1 VSAAHPRAHRRALVA
16 ALLATAAG
24 ASRLALAQSAGPDL
38 DTPFVTTPDNVV
50 RTMLELARLA
60 PGERL
65 VDLGSGDGRIVL
77 EAARR
82 GAIAHG
88 VEIDPRLVARSRA
101 AAAHEGLAGRATF
114 ATEDLF
120 ETDFGAADVV
130 TMYLLPDVNAR
141 LAPKLYGTLR
151 PGARV
156 VSHDYGLGEWPA
168 DEAVEI
174 DAPGKTVGLAKRS
187 KVMRWTV
194 PARFAGRWSGRAGG
208 QPLALDAKQTWQ
220 QVDGVLRWGDQ
231 AIALAPS
238 AADGREVELRA
249 DAGAPAAVA
258 LRLAAGGD
266 GTLQGVLVAG
276 RARHDVAL
284 RLLGPG

>member
-1 VSAAHPRAHRRALVA
+1 MSAARHLARRRALVA
-16 ALLATAAG
+16 ALLAAVAG
-24 ASRLALAQSAGPDL
+24 PARLARAQSPGPDL

-88 VEIDPRLVARSRA
+88 VEIDPRLVAQSRA
-101 AAAHEGLAGRATF
+101 AAAREGLAGRATF

-141 LAPKLYGTLR
+141 LAPKLYRTLR
-151 PGARV
+151 PGARI

-168 DEAVEI
+168 DETVEI

-194 PARFAGRWSGRAGG
+194 PATFAGRWSGRAGG
-208 QPLALDAKQTWQ
+208 EPLALEARQSWQ
-220 QVDGVLRWGDQ
+220 QVDGVLRWGDR
-231 AIALAPS
+231 AIPLAPRP
-238 AADGREVELRA
+238 ADGREVELRA
-249 DAGAPAAVA
+249 ADAPAS
-258 LRLAAGGD
+258 LTIRLAARRD
-266 GTLQGVLVAG
+266 GMLAGVLVAG
-276 RARHDVAL
+276 GARHEVAL
-284 RLLGPG
+284 GRSGAG

>member
-1 VSAAHPRAHRRALVA
+1 
-16 ALLATAAG
+16 
-24 ASRLALAQSAGPDL
+24 
-38 DTPFVTTPDNVV
+38 
-50 RTMLELARLA
+50 MLELARLA
-60 PGERL
+60 AGERL

-101 AAAHEGLAGRATF
+101 AAAHEGLAERATF

-120 ETDFGAADVV
+120 ETDFAAADVV

-141 LAPKLYGTLR
+141 LAPKLYRTLR

-168 DEAVEI
+168 DETVEI
-174 DAPGKTVGLAKRS
+174 DAPGKTVGLVKRS

-194 PARFAGRWSGRAGG
+194 PAKFAGRWSGRAGG
-208 QPLALDAKQTWQ
+208 EPLALDARQSWQ
-220 QVDGVLRWGDQ
+220 QVDGVLRWGGH
-231 AIALAPS
+231 AIALAPR

-249 DAGAPAAVA
+249 DAGAPVPVT
-258 LRLAAGGD
+258 LRLAAGRD
-266 GTLQGVLVAG
+266 GALRGVLLAG
-276 RARHDVAL
+276 GARHEVAL
-284 RLLGPG
+284 RPSGPG